1 MNYVFHFN
9 DVLVHWPILVQGT
22 INTIGYSLVGM
33 VVGLGIGIIGAIW
46 RNSQNFGLRAIA
58 TFYVELVRNTPM
70 LVQLFLFFFALPSLG
85 IRLTPLQAALLALVF
100 NNGAYMTEIVRAG
113 IESINPSQREAAV
126 SLGLTWGQ
134 TFRYVILSQAM
145 ENIYPAMI
153 SQFIMLMLS
162 TSLISSIGADE
173 LTSLGGRIQSLNFRS
188 FEVFTVLGVIYLCL
202 TLLLQR
208 SSALVARIIFP
219 RRRAVARR

>member
-9 DVLVHWPILVQGT
+9 DVLVHWPILVHGT

-134 TFRYVILSQAM
+134 TFQYVILSQAM
-145 ENIYPAMI
+145 ENVYPAMI

-173 LTSLGGRIQSLNFRS
+173 LTSLGGRIQALNFRS

-208 SSALVARIIFP
+208 SSALVARFIFP